1 MAGYKRLTPLEYA
14 VAVRDA
20 TRVCAATLPPEQRT
34 IVDDDG
40 AFRDLEAMRLQLD
53 RIAGDEN
60 GARRTP
66 AGVDYDGADAATR
79 GHATPDGRRR
89 QRRPAH
95 ARGTHPHALG

>member
-1 MAGYKRLTPLEYA
+1 MEGLQSSEHTESVAIAKYFIHQFAPEYA

-66 AGVDYDGADAATR
+66 AAATTATAPTQQLE
-79 GHATPDGRRR
+79 ATPR
-89 QRRPAH
+89 
-95 ARGTHPHALG
+95 